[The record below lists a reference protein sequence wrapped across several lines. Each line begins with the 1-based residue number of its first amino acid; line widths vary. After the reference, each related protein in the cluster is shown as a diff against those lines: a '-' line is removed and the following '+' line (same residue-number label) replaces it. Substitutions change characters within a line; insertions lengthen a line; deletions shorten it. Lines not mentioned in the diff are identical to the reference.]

1 MNLEDNE
8 MHTQITQDMLKR
20 FKENYDSN
28 NTNKIIE
35 NAITRNGLEKACI
48 NRDIILENQPVFN
61 IEVPESKRYDQKDS
75 WKCWI
80 YSGLNVIKHNIA
92 KISIL

>member
-8 MHTQITQDMLKR
+8 MHPQITQDMLKR

-48 NRDIILENQPVFN
+48 DRDIILENQPVFN
-61 IEVPESKRYDQKDS
+61 IEMLD
-75 WKCWI
+75 I
-80 YSGLNVIKHNIA
+80 
-92 KISIL
+92 